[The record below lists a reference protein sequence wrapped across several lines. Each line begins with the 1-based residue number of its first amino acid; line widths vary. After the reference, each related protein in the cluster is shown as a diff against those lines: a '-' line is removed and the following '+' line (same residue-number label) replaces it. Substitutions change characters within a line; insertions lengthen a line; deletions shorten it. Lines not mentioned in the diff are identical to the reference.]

1 MPQKKNPDAL
11 ELLRGKSGRT
21 IGQVTLHPARVFS
34 LQHNCRMCALT
45 AAKHIVKT
53 DMCFDCGLR
62 LTSIWNAQTVG
73 LLVTVKG
80 TPSTYN
86 KDLQV
91 RLTHDCRA
99 GIYRLPRGNL
109 SLQDGGL

>member
-11 ELLRGKSGRT
+11 ELLRGKSGRVV
-21 IGQVTLHPARVFS
+21 GQA
-34 LQHNCRMCALT
+34 
-45 AAKHIVKT
+45 
-53 DMCFDCGLR
+53 
-62 LTSIWNAQTVG
+62 VG

-91 RLTHDCRA
+91 RPCC
-99 GIYRLPRGNL
+99 GCW
-109 SLQDGGL
+109 

>member
-21 IGQVTLHPARVFS
+21 IGQVKQFAKLDTQPFLSALPILS
-34 LQHNCRMCALT
+34 LS
-45 AAKHIVKT
+45 
-53 DMCFDCGLR
+53 CF
-62 LTSIWNAQTVG
+62 AQTVG

-91 RLTHDCRA
+91 GCETAAAAHRPVGALC
-99 GIYRLPRGNL
+99 
-109 SLQDGGL
+109 